1 MFLPNQLVQTLIA
14 SSEYDYDSALLQF
27 RSLVQDGESNIDFRI
42 WGDVSLFD
50 AIDWS
55 DPEIVRLLV
64 EGSADVNAAE
74 GSGGNTPLHEAVEQ
88 DNGEMVKILVAAGA
102 DVEAEGF
109 MGRTPLSLAAEEGA
123 T

>member
-1 MFLPNQLVQTLIA
+1 MANRTWTFA
-14 SSEYDYDSALLQF
+14 F
-27 RSLVQDGESNIDFRI
+27 G
-42 WGDVSLFD
+42 GDVSLFD

-64 EGSADVNAAE
+64 EGGADVNAAE
-74 GSGGNTPLHEAVEQ
+74 GSGGSTPLHEAVEQ

-109 MGRTPLSLAAEEGA
+109 MGRTPLSLAAEVGA